1 MTGYI
6 AYVGRLADKQF
17 FNGAGAPLCRSGFVA
32 MTADPLEVSKYQS
45 FRQQPGGSLFEA
57 RLNTVLA
64 GANMG
69 CDSRFM
75 SVSKLLNEF

>member
-1 MTGYI
+1 MLGVLQTN
-6 AYVGRLADKQF
+6 KF
-17 FNGAGAPLCRSGFVA
+17 CTGAGAPLWRSGFVA
-32 MTADPLEVSKYQS
+32 LTEDPLVVLKYQS
-45 FRQQPGGSLFEA
+45 FRQQPGGSLFEV

-64 GANMG
+64 CADMC